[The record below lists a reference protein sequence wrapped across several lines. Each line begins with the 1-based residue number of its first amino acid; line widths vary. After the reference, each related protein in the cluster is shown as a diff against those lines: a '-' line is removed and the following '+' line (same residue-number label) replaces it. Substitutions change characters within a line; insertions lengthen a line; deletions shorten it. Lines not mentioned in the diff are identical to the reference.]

1 MLNINVITPFP
12 EMFDSII
19 NSSILLKGKQKEI
32 ISYNIINLFD
42 YLDDRNQRI
51 DDYPFGGGEGMIL
64 KPEPLTNAIESIKD
78 QDNNQRIIFPTP
90 DGELFNHSKAK
101 EFSNCDSLIFIC
113 GHYKG
118 IDQRIRDHFVTDEIS
133 IGDFVLTS
141 GELPAMLMM
150 DSIVR
155 LRKGVLNNYES
166 AINDS
171 FYSLLL
177 DGPHFTR
184 PRKFRGKNVPNVLLT
199 GDHKK
204 IEKWFLSK
212 REEKTK
218 KRRIDLWKKYR
229 FSNNDGVKN
238 G

>member
-1 MLNINVITPFP
+1 
-12 EMFDSII
+12 
-19 NSSILLKGKQKEI
+19 
-32 ISYNIINLFD
+32 
-42 YLDDRNQRI
+42 
-51 DDYPFGGGEGMIL
+51 MIL

-118 IDQRIRDHFVTDEIS
+118 IDQRIRDNFVTDEIS

-218 KRRIDLWKKYR
+218 KRRIDLWEKYR